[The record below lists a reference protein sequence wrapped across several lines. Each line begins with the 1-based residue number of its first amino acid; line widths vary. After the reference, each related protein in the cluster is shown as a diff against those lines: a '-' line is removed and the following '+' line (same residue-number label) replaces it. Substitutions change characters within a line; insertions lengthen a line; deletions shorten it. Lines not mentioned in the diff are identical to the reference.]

1 MRRIRISI
9 YMLLC
14 PAFKINY
21 SYENIHFWENDIEED
36 YFYIIHSASYF
47 EKKSRDV
54 KPETYITR

>member
-1 MRRIRISI
+1 MPCIED
-9 YMLLC
+9 
-14 PAFKINY
+14 Y

>member
-14 PAFKINY
+14 PAFKITHMK
-21 SYENIHFWENDIEED
+21 IFI
-36 YFYIIHSASYF
+36 F
-47 EKKSRDV
+47 EKMILRRITFILYTMHLTLKKKSRDV